1 MIWSRQLVAT
11 ALAALAALAIAAPVA
26 GASAGT
32 TRLPLAGV
40 PFGGV
45 PGAVP
50 LDAVNCGTATSLG
63 LDAGAGGIE
72 TKVCA
77 GTGPVFI
84 GPSVGQVATVI
95 GPTIIGPAVIG
106 ATGVSAASVF
116 IG

>member
-1 MIWSRQLVAT
+1 MISSRQLVAT
-11 ALAALAALAIAAPVA
+11 ALAALAALVIAAPTA
-26 GASAGT
+26 GASAGSA
-32 TRLPLAGV
+32 RQPVPGV

-50 LDAVNCGTATSLG
+50 LDAGSCGTATSLG
-63 LDAGAGGIE
+63 VDAGAGGNE

-84 GPSVGQVATVI
+84 GPSIGQIATVI
-95 GPTIIGPAVIG
+95 GPTIIGPATIG
-106 ATGVSAASVF
+106 ALGVSGGSVL